1 MANRMSAIADGQS
14 LAMGFGVV
22 EVCAGAGGQALGL
35 ELSGFDHQLAIELDA
50 QAADTLRA
58 NRPSWSVAVGDVAS
72 RDTWKPEDYE
82 GVDLLAG
89 GVPCPPF
96 SVAGKQ
102 AGAHDERDLFAW
114 TVAQLEYVK
123 PRALM
128 LENVRGLSTPRF
140 AGYRQRIADE
150 LARLGYWSDW
160 RLVHASEFGVPQL
173 RPRYVLVAMKME
185 DAAYFSWP
193 EPTVLTSGL
202 GPLIGDLLGANGW
215 PGAEVW
221 AGLHEGSIAPTIVGG
236 SKRHGGADLGP
247 TRAKAAWRRLGID
260 GHGVADRPPAADD
273 PVNLFPRLTTDMVA
287 RIQGWLPPVGK
298 SDPYAWSFTGRKT
311 SRYRQIGNAFPPPV
325 ARAIGG
331 AVSAALRHEG
341 PTVRDPMREL
351 QRLHDPVLLVLQ
363 ATSTSLS
370 LAQIARRSGLSRA
383 EVAKRLAH
391 LEGDFEISIDVTTRT
406 ARFAL
411 EGFRGFVGQADHVRH
426 QVFAER
432 LASIS

>member
-1 MANRMSAIADGQS
+1 MTASGDHLQPGIGSVDDCRMSPPEQPRTGEALTSSVLTEQTLKDRLTEALSLWQKRQGAELEALADDMAEQ
-14 LAMGFGVV
+14 
-22 EVCAGAGGQALGL
+22 L
-35 ELSGFDHQLAIELDA
+35 EQQVA
-50 QAADTLRA
+50 
-58 NRPSWSVAVGDVAS
+58 RPSWQGLKRLIEQLSVYL
-72 RDTWKPEDYE
+72 RDPDES
-82 GVDLLAG
+82 G
-89 GVPCPPF
+89 G
-96 SVAGKQ
+96 
-102 AGAHDERDLFAW
+102 
-114 TVAQLEYVK
+114 
-123 PRALM
+123 
-128 LENVRGLSTPRF
+128 F

-193 EPTVLTSGL
+193 EPTVLTAGL

-273 PVNLFPRLTTDMVA
+273 PVDLLPRLTTDMVA

-298 SDPYAWSFTGRKT
+298 CDPYAWSFTGRKT

-341 PTVRDPMREL
+341 PIVRDPMREL

-383 EVAKRLAH
+383 DVAKRLAH

-411 EGFRGFVGQADHVRH
+411 EGFRGFIGQEDHVRH